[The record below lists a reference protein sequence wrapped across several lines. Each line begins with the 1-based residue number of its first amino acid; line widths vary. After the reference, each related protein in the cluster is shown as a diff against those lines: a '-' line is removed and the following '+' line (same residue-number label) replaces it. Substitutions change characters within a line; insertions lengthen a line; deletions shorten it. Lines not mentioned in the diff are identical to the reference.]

1 MLIEINNKNID
12 PRLID
17 QVVQKLK
24 KGELVAL
31 PTDSIYAI
39 ACDLKNKKGLK
50 KLSDFKNTPLK
61 KASFS
66 IICENHS
73 SISDYV
79 KPIDRKTFKIL
90 KKNLPGAFTFILH
103 ASSIVSKLFN
113 SNKKEIGIRM
123 SSNNIINE
131 IIHKL
136 QNPIAVSSL
145 YDNEDVLLEYF
156 IDPFEIFQRHENTIA
171 LIVDGGK
178 GKLIASTVVNLK
190 DNDVEIIRQ
199 GAGVLK

>member
-1 MLIEINNKNID
+1 MLIEINYKNID

-17 QVVQKLK
+17 QVVQELK

-66 IICENHS
+66 IICKNHS

-90 KKNLPGAFTFILH
+90 KKNLPGPFTFILY
-103 ASSIVSKLFN
+103 ASSIVSKLFTA
-113 SNKKEIGIRM
+113 NKKEIGIRM
-123 SSNNIINE
+123 SSNKIINE
-131 IIHKL
+131 IINKL

-145 YDNEDVLLEYF
+145 HDNEDILLEYF
-156 IDPFEIFQRHENTIA
+156 TDPFEIFQRHENTIS

-178 GKLIASTVVNLK
+178 GKLVASTVVNLK
-190 DNDVEIIRQ
+190 DNDIKIIRQ